1 MPFKSTRRG
10 ALLLP
15 LLVLSSLLLAIIPAR
30 SGYAEPLGR
39 LFFTP
44 AERHRIDRPVRSP
57 EPPAPPPRLDGIVS
71 PSRGAPTL
79 FLDGQAH
86 PAKPQQIHLGD
97 STADVRSTDGRL
109 HRLRVGDPPRAAATP

>member
-15 LLVLSSLLLAIIPAR
+15 LLVLSSLLLAIVPAR
-30 SGYAEPLGR
+30 CGYAEPLGR

-57 EPPAPPPRLDGIVS
+57 EPPAPPPRLDGIVTRS
-71 PSRGAPTL
+71 AGRPTV
-79 FLDGQAH
+79 FLDGEAIH
-86 PAKPQQIHLGD
+86 ADARQIRID
-97 STADVRSTDGRL
+97 TATARVTGPDGRS
-109 HRLRVGDPPRAAATP
+109 HRLRVGDPPPDTP